1 MDKNLVP
8 VDPAKLSQGLK
19 TTFLGVS
26 LIFDSLGASE
36 AALRSFV
43 NDAQTTDA
51 VAEALDLMWQAE
63 KRMDDADGVA
73 NADAADK
80 PVETPP
86 VDITV
91 KPEKAALDTTPATT
105 ARPTVQDKPATT
117 VQPTPEKQPATMTA
131 QPAPSV
137 TVDDITKVIVAKI
150 KKKRSNNEAI
160 GKLLKAYGA
169 VKVSELDPAKYEAF
183 LTDISQM

>member
-36 AALRSFV
+36 PALRSFV
-43 NDAQTTDA
+43 NDAQTTDV

-63 KRMDDADGVA
+63 KRMDDAE
-73 NADAADK
+73 AADK
-80 PVETPP
+80 PAESAPG
-86 VDITV
+86 
-91 KPEKAALDTTPATT
+91 KPAEAVSDTPA
-105 ARPTVQDKPATT
+105 ADASPAPAAGASSNAAQDKPATT
-117 VQPTPEKQPATMTA
+117 TDQPTPEKRL
-131 QPAPSV
+131 APSV

-160 GKLLKAYGA
+160 GKLLKTYGA
-169 VKVSELDPAKYEAF
+169 AKVSELDPAKYEAF
-183 LTDISQM
+183 LTDISQL

>member
-36 AALRSFV
+36 AALGQFTKDGS
-43 NDAQTTDA
+43 A
-51 VAEALDLMWQAE
+51 AEAVSDGIVAMQQVE
-63 KRMDDADGVA
+63 KRMGDAE
-73 NADAADK
+73 AADK
-80 PVETPP
+80 PAEAAPAESAP
-86 VDITV
+86 G
-91 KPEKAALDTTPATT
+91 KPAEAVSDTHAADASPAP
-105 ARPTVQDKPATT
+105 AAGAPSNAVQDKP
-117 VQPTPEKQPATMTA
+117 TPEEQH
-131 QPAPSV
+131 APSV

-150 KKKRSNNEAI
+150 KQKRSNNEAI

-169 VKVSELDPAKYEAF
+169 AKVSELDPAKYEAF
-183 LTDISQM
+183 LTDISQL

>member
-36 AALRSFV
+36 AALGQFTKDGS
-43 NDAQTTDA
+43 A
-51 VAEALDLMWQAE
+51 AEAVSDGIVAMQQVE
-63 KRMDDADGVA
+63 KRMGDAE
-73 NADAADK
+73 AADK
-80 PVETPP
+80 PAESAPGKPAEAVSDTHAADASPAP
-86 VDITV
+86 AAGVPGIT
-91 KPEKAALDTTPATT
+91 A
-105 ARPTVQDKPATT
+105 QDKP
-117 VQPTPEKQPATMTA
+117 VTA
-131 QPAPSV
+131 ADQPAPEEQPAPLV

-150 KKKRSNNEAI
+150 KQKRSNNEAI

-169 VKVSELDPAKYEAF
+169 AKVSELDPAKYEAF
-183 LTDISQM
+183 LTDISQL

>member
-26 LIFDSLGASE
+26 LIFDSLGASGT
-36 AALRSFV
+36 ALRSFV

-63 KRMDDADGVA
+63 KRMGDAE
-73 NADAADK
+73 AADK
-80 PVETPP
+80 PAEAVPAESAPG
-86 VDITV
+86 
-91 KPEKAALDTTPATT
+91 KPAEAVSDTPAADASPAPAAGVPGIT
-105 ARPTVQDKPATT
+105 AQDKPVTAAD
-117 VQPTPEKQPATMTA
+117 QPTPEKQA
-131 QPAPSV
+131 APSV

-169 VKVSELDPAKYEAF
+169 AKVSELDPAKYEAF
-183 LTDISQM
+183 LTDISQL